1 MKKSLILLALV
12 AYFVIGAYSVT
23 RTKGSGFNAANA
35 QSAEKAAAPA
45 TDFKLVTNQQEVLMK
60 FYSDAFGTDW
70 QANESGYQ
78 GQVLNATVQLVPTKN
93 KKPRRVTLALRT
105 DDFANGFA
113 NDFNGLIER
122 ILDAGGNL
130 QARASGKMKSYSV
143 NDPDGNLIV
152 LTQRNP

>member
-1 MKKSLILLALV
+1 MTLSGKKSFILLALI

-23 RTKGSGFNAANA
+23 RTKSSAFTAA
-35 QSAEKAAAPA
+35 QSVEQAAAI
-45 TDFKLVTNQQEVLMK
+45 DFKLVTNQQEVMMK

-70 QANESGYQ
+70 QANENGYQ
-78 GQVLNATVQLVPTKN
+78 GQVLNATVQLAAVKN

-105 DDFANGFA
+105 DEFDN
-113 NDFNGLIER
+113 LIEL

-130 QARASGKMKSYSV
+130 QARTNGKAKSYSV

-152 LTQRNP
+152 LTQRTQ

>member
-1 MKKSLILLALV
+1 MKKSFILLALV

-23 RTKGSGFNAANA
+23 RTKSSALTAAKAQSTENAAT
-35 QSAEKAAAPA
+35 PA
-45 TDFKLVTNQQEVLMK
+45 IDFKLITNQQEVMIK
-60 FYSDAFGTDW
+60 FYHDAFGTDW

-78 GQVLNATVQLVPTKN
+78 GQVLNATVQLIATKN
-93 KKPRRVTLALRT
+93 KKLRRVTMPLRT
-105 DDFANGFA
+105 ADFA
-113 NDFNGLIER
+113 NDFDGLIER

-130 QARASGKMKSYSV
+130 QARSSGKAKSYSV